1 MHQGSFIL
9 SNQKFAELDMFRKD
23 VREKFNSK
31 FDNQKTVLQKA
42 KESQLNPYQ
51 SIFRNSQSPKAQKNS
66 QQQSP
71 IRIKQYSKHSPGRLS
86 FQRSSI
92 EVGNVN
98 SSLNIP
104 KKTLNEI
111 VAVEIIQDLAR
122 ALKGQSYAATDL
134 YMQELRKLS
143 KMVLNE

>member
-9 SNQKFAELDMFRKD
+9 NNQKYADLNIFRKD
-23 VREKFNSK
+23 VREKFTSK

-42 KESQLNPYQ
+42 KEQQWNPLQ
-51 SIFRNSQSPKAQKNS
+51 SNFRNSQSPNAQKNS

-71 IRIKQYSKHSPGRLS
+71 IKIKQYSKHSPGRLS
-86 FQRSSI
+86 FQRSNI
-92 EVGNVN
+92 NIGNVN

-111 VAVEIIQDLAR
+111 VAVEKIQDLAR
-122 ALKGQSYAATDL
+122 ALKGQSYSSTDQ

-143 KMVLNE
+143 KMILNE